1 MLPSSLNKS
10 VPSGSNIGPVRS
22 KKWQLFGVKMVSGK
36 LSFGELVPQHVRK
49 HSSQNQMPENGLYE
63 SNKPKKALA
72 GIVDKQALN
81 TPLRAFLSRYKTD
94 ISVFKASYN
103 VEKYIIGKWQKHE
116 IARLP
121 IGAVTS
127 ARLMPVLTDY
137 QKRYKPETIRKDF
150 GVLRH
155 LFNIVKTQWH
165 VPIDVNPVEQIRL
178 PSIGR
183 LAVRR
188 LPRGA
193 WDAIEAIY
201 SEETKPE
208 IFLLAKLALETAMRR
223 SELLRLEWED
233 VDRHR
238 RLITVR
244 EGKNGYARYIPMSNA
259 SVWVFEQLD
268 GQDAR
273 VFGLSPS
280 GVANAWI
287 RLRDRAG
294 YSDIRFHD
302 LRHEAISRFFEKGL
316 SVPEVAS
323 ISGHRTPSQLF
334 RYAHADT
341 SSIMRK
347 LTASSQFD

>member
-1 MLPSSLNKS
+1 MATIRRKN
-10 VPSGSNIGPVRS
+10 G
-22 KKWQLFGVKMVSGK
+22 KWQALIRRAGAPTCSKTFVSK
-36 LSFGELVPQHVRK
+36 SDARK
-49 HSSQNQMPENGLYE
+49 WAIRLEQAQD
-63 SNKPKKALA
+63 KALA
-72 GIVDKQALN
+72 GVIDKQALN
-81 TPLRAFLSRYKTD
+81 TPLRAYLSRYKTD

-121 IGAVTS
+121 IGAVTG

-150 GVLRH
+150 GMLRH
-155 LFNIVKTQWH
+155 LFNIAKTQWD
-165 VPIDVNPVEQIRL
+165 VPIEVNPVEQLRL

-183 LAVRR
+183 PAVRR

-244 EGKNGYARYIPMSNA
+244 EGKNGYARYIPMSQA
-259 SVWVFEQLD
+259 SIFVFEQID
-268 GQDAR
+268 GQEAR

-294 YSDIRFHD
+294 YPDIRFHD

-334 RYAHADT
+334 RYAHASMDC
-341 SSIMRK
+341 IQKK
-347 LTASSQFD
+347 LIE